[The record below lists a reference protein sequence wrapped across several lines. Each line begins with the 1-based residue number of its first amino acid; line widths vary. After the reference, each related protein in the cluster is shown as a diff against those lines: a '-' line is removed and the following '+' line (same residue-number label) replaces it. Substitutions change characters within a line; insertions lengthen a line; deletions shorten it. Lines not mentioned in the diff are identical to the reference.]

1 MFVTDTRTEK
11 LLDAWGL
18 KWEWSN
24 SITLK
29 MLVPNWQNAN
39 KGRSK
44 AKIEEAILNYAQRCE
59 TGSRPPGAVLYPIKL
74 GLDPL
79 DGVQRLCVAEL
90 LGWGQFGSYIVKTD
104 SHQLALAF
112 RIMANSL
119 LAGQPET
126 QEWTKREA
134 VVNLIING
142 TMKPE
147 DVARLGGWKLNEIVE
162 EQKIQ
167 EWGFKI
173 RCAGG
178 PEKLPKNVLLTID
191 KHAQIDIIDKA
202 TRPVIAFIN
211 ALKQGKFTNG
221 ESEPYIKDFFTGPF
235 PKNRTLYKSLE
246 NRFET
251 FQENPEIKTRL
262 QGRPQRR
269 IAHDVNLISAMK
281 TALTRAENV
290 IHQQK
295 AVPYIDECY
304 RLWNKVSSKLDEI
317 KNIPAKKVRQ

>member
-1 MFVTDTRTEK
+1 MFKKDARTED
-11 LLDAWGL
+11 LLHNWGFTVTWSQKITWADL
-18 KWEWSN
+18 KPDWEN
-24 SITLK
+24 H
-29 MLVPNWQNAN
+29 NR
-39 KGRSK
+39 GRSR
-44 AKIEEAILNYAQRCE
+44 AKMDEVIMNYAQRTE
-59 TGSRPPGAVLYPIKL
+59 AGSMPPAPIFYHTEL

-79 DGVQRLCVAEL
+79 DGVQRLCAAQL
-90 LGWGQFGSYIVKTD
+90 LGWGIFSGYIIDTD
-104 SHQLALAF
+104 SPQLALAF
-112 RIMANSL
+112 RIMCNSL
-119 LAGQPET
+119 LAGQPES
-126 QEWTKREA
+126 QDWTKQQA
-134 VVNLIING
+134 VLSLIING
-142 TMKPE
+142 NMKAE
-147 DVARLGGWKLNEIVE
+147 DVARLGGWKLKDIAE
-162 EQKIQ
+162 EQIAQ

-178 PEKLPKNVLLTID
+178 PEKLPKSILLTLD
-191 KHAQIDIIDKA
+191 KHTQIDVLDKA
-202 TRPVIAFIN
+202 TTPVIAFIN

-221 ESEPYIKDFFTGPF
+221 ESEPYIKEFFTGPF
-235 PKNRTLYKSLE
+235 PKNRTLYRSLE
-246 NRFET
+246 NRLET